1 LIIAAIVTA
10 TVPLPQW
17 YVPLSGIDL
26 MPSSTTDAVLDR
38 AFRLLDAFRGAPQ
51 NLTLDELTA
60 RSGLPRSTTHR
71 LAGQLERLGALE
83 RSRRGWRLGRTLFG
97 LGQMV
102 PRQQRLRDV
111 ALAYMEDLYEA
122 TKETVQLAVLDDG
135 EVLYVEIISGHRR
148 VPTPSRRGG
157 RMPAHCTALGK
168 AMLAFSAD
176 AGQDWIAQHPVLPA
190 RTARTLTD
198 PALLQR
204 ELHDVRRLGLAYD
217 RQEADQGLVCVAAP
231 LLNADGTALAALS
244 VSMPAGG
251 RIQPAQVAPAVHT
264 AARAVSRELR
274 HLAR

>member
-1 LIIAAIVTA
+1 MQT
-10 TVPLPQW
+10 P
-17 YVPLSGIDL
+17 
-26 MPSSTTDAVLDR
+26 TTDAVLDR
-38 AFRLLDAFRGAPQ
+38 AFRLLDAFRAAPQ

-60 RSGLPRSTTHR
+60 RTGLPRSTTHR

-83 RSRRGWRLGRTLFG
+83 RSRRGWRLGMTLFE

-102 PRQQRLRDV
+102 PRQQHLRDV

-122 TKETVQLAVLDDG
+122 TRETVQLAVLDDG

-148 VPTPSRRGG
+148 VATPSRRGG

-176 AGQDWIAQHPVLPA
+176 AGQGWVAQHPELPA
-190 RTARTLTD
+190 RTSRTLTD
-198 PALLQR
+198 PVLLQR

-217 RQEADQGLVCVAAP
+217 RQEADKGLVCVAAP
-231 LLNADGTALAALS
+231 LLHADGTARGALS

-251 RIQPAQVAPAVHT
+251 RIQPAQAAPAVHA

-274 HLAR
+274 RLAS